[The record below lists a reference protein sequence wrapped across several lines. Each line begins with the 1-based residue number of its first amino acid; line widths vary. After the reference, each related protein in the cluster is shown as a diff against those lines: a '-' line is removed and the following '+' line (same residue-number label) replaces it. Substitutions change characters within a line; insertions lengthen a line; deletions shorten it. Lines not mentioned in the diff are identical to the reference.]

1 MTSEDYNLDEELR
14 AECGHALEEILDR
27 RSDEDYDKLIALLAP
42 DAEVEPVQQQNAL
55 HVLGR
60 WGNPDAVPV
69 IVQLMPQLDQ
79 RDLINAINA
88 LGQLGGPDAFRTIV
102 EYENHPSADVR
113 RFVASALNR
122 IGTEEAL
129 EELKAMGDRDGSDI
143 VRAKAQRLMKRHS
156 QR

>member
-1 MTSEDYNLDEELR
+1 
-14 AECGHALEEILDR
+14 
-27 RSDEDYDKLIALLAP
+27 
-42 DAEVEPVQQQNAL
+42 
-55 HVLGR
+55 
-60 WGNPDAVPV
+60 
-69 IVQLMPQLDQ
+69 MPQLDQ

-113 RFVASALNR
+113 RFVASALSR

-129 EELKAMGDRDGSDI
+129 EELRVMGDRDESDI
-143 VRAKAQRLMKRHS
+143 VRTKVQRLMKRHS